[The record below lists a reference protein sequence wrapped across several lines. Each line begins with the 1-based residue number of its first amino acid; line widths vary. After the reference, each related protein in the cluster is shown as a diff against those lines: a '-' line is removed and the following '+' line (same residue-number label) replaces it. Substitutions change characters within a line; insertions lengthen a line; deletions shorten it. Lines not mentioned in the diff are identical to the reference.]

1 MKQIDRTKEPDKLR
15 LCEDPGLGT
24 DVGRLNVCLLN
35 DSFAP
40 VIDGVANAVTN
51 YAEVISGGLGTAT
64 VVTPAY
70 PDAEDDNFEFNVI
83 RYRSTSLTKKLCG
96 YRAGYPFSSSA
107 LDELA
112 AEDFDILHTHCPF
125 ASAMMGRVLR
135 EKTNVPL
142 VMTYHTKFDV
152 DIARAFPNSPRICE
166 LVTKFVVKNISSCD
180 EVWTVSRGAG
190 ENLRSLGYEGNFV
203 VMENG
208 VDFPRGRADEA
219 QARALRERYSIPQ
232 DKIMFLFV
240 GRMMWYKGIR
250 LILDSLKLLR
260 ERNVDFRMMFVGDG
274 MDRAEVEKYAKELG
288 LSNKCVFAGAVNDR
302 EELRVFYTAGDLF
315 LFPSTYD
322 TNGIVVRE
330 AAACG
335 VTSLLIEGSCAAEG
349 ITDGRTGVLCS
360 SDPQD
365 IAARLEYAA
374 SHIEEMR
381 RLGEHAMNEVYIS
394 WETSVKRAYDRYFT
408 VIDKCRS
415 GHSDRCRTQPI
426 QDDFFRFMDS
436 ATDSI
441 QKMREIPVDLR
452 KKTMRQRDKMRRT
465 FEAFKKLLK

>member
-1 MKQIDRTKEPDKLR
+1 MTKDTMITDK
-15 LCEDPGLGT
+15 
-24 DVGRLNVCLLN
+24 LNVCLLN

-51 YAEVISGGLGTAT
+51 YAEVISGGLGSAT
-64 VVTPAY
+64 VVTPAN
-70 PDAEDDNFEFNVI
+70 PDASDDFEFDVV
-83 RYRSTSLTKKLCG
+83 RYRSMGITKKLCG

-107 LDELA
+107 LDELV

-125 ASAMMGRVLR
+125 ASAVMGRVLR

-152 DIARAFPNSPRICE
+152 DIARAFPNSPLICD
-166 LVTKFVVKNISSCD
+166 LVTKFVIKNISSCD
-180 EVWTVSRGAG
+180 EVWTVSHGAG

-208 VDFPRGRADEA
+208 VDFPQGRADENA
-219 QARALRERYSIPQ
+219 AAALRESYSIPN
-232 DKIMFLFV
+232 DKVLFLFV

-250 LILDSLKLLR
+250 LILDSLKLLKER
-260 ERNVDFRMMFVGDG
+260 EADFRMMFVGDG
-274 MDRAEVEKYAKELG
+274 LDRAEIERYAEELG
-288 LSNKCVFAGAVNDR
+288 LSDRCVFAGAVDDR
-302 EELRVFYTAGDLF
+302 ERLRVFYTAGDLF

-335 VTSLLIEGSCAAEG
+335 VASLLIEGSCAAEG

-365 IAARLEYAA
+365 IAKRLEYAA
-374 SHIEEMR
+374 SHVEEMR
-381 RLGEHAMNEVYIS
+381 KLGEHAMNEVYIS

-408 VIDKCRS
+408 VIEKCMS
-415 GHSDRCRTQPI
+415 GNSDRCRTQLI
-426 QDDFFRFMDS
+426 QDDFIRFMDS
-436 ATDSI
+436 ATDNV
-441 QKMREIPVDLR
+441 QKMRGIPVDIQ
-452 KKTMRQRDKMRRT
+452 KKATRQRDKLKRA
-465 FEAFKKLLK
+465 FEAFKEILK

>member
-1 MKQIDRTKEPDKLR
+1 MINEKIAADK
-15 LCEDPGLGT
+15 
-24 DVGRLNVCLLN
+24 LNVCLLN

-51 YAEVISGGLGTAT
+51 YAEIISGGLGSAT

-70 PDAEDDNFEFNVI
+70 PDASDDFEFEVV
-83 RYRSTSLTKKLCG
+83 RYRSMGITEKLCG

-152 DIARAFPNSPRICE
+152 DIGRAFPNSPRICE
-166 LVTKFVVKNISSCD
+166 LVTRFVVKNISSCD

-190 ENLRSLGYEGNFV
+190 ENLRSLGYEGNFI

-208 VDFPRGRADEA
+208 VDFPRGRADGDA
-219 QARALRERYSIPQ
+219 AAALRESYSVPQ
-232 DKIMFLFV
+232 DTVLFLFV

-250 LILDSLKLLR
+250 VILDSLKLLK
-260 ERNVDFRMMFVGDG
+260 ERDMDFRMMFVGDG
-274 MDRAEVEKYAKELG
+274 MDRAEIERYAEDLG
-288 LSNKCVFAGAVNDR
+288 LSDKCVFTGAIDDR
-302 EELRVFYTAGDLF
+302 ERLRVFYTAGDLF

-335 VTSLLIEGSCAAEG
+335 TASLLIEGSCAAEG

-365 IAARLEYAA
+365 IAKRLEYAA

-381 RLGEHAMNEVYIS
+381 RLGEHAMNEIYIS
-394 WETSVKRAYDRYFT
+394 WETSVKRAYDRYFA
-408 VIDKCRS
+408 VIEKCMS
-415 GHSDRCRTQPI
+415 GNSDRCRTHPV
-426 QDDFFRFMDS
+426 QDDFFKFMDS
-436 ATDSI
+436 ATDSV
-441 QKMREIPVDLR
+441 QKMREIPIDIR
-452 KKTMRQRDKMRRT
+452 KRFMRRRDKMKRAFET
-465 FEAFKKLLK
+465 FKDSLK

>member
-1 MKQIDRTKEPDKLR
+1 MKNRIEETEKTENRGH
-15 LCEDPGLGT
+15 GLATGK
-24 DVGRLNVCLLN
+24 LNVCLLN

-51 YAEVISGGLGTAT
+51 YAEVISGGLGSAT

-70 PDAEDDNFEFNVI
+70 PDAEDDFKFDVV
-83 RYRSTSLTKKLCG
+83 RYRSMGITKKLCG

-125 ASAMMGRVLR
+125 ASAMMARVLR

-152 DIARAFPNSPRICE
+152 DIARTFPNSPHLCE
-166 LVTKFVVKNISSCD
+166 LITKFVVKNISSCD

-190 ENLRSLGYEGNFV
+190 ENLRSLGYEGSYI

-208 VDFPRGRADEA
+208 VDFPQGRADEA
-219 QARALRERYSIPQ
+219 AARALRDKHGIPQ
-232 DKIMFLFV
+232 DTVLFMFV

-250 LILDSLKLLR
+250 LILDSLKLLK
-260 ERNVDFRMMFVGDG
+260 ERNVDFRMLFVGDG
-274 MDRAEVEKYAKELG
+274 MERADIEKYAEELK
-288 LSNKCVFAGAVNDR
+288 LTDKCVFAGAVNDR

-315 LFPSTYD
+315 LFPSAYD

-335 VTSLLIEGSCAAEG
+335 VASLLLSGSCAAEG
-349 ITDGRTGVLCS
+349 ITDGRTGILCTA
-360 SDPQD
+360 DPRD
-365 IAARLEYAA
+365 IAKRLEFAA
-374 SHIEEMR
+374 SHIEELHT
-381 RLGEHAMNEVYIS
+381 LGEHAMNEVYIS
-394 WETSVKRAYDRYFT
+394 WETSVKRAYERYFT
-408 VIDKCRS
+408 VIEKCMS
-415 GHSDRCRTQPI
+415 GQSDRCRRQPL
-426 QDDFFRFMDS
+426 QDDFFKFMDN

-441 QKMREIPVDLR
+441 QKMREIPVEVQR
-452 KKTMRQRDKMRRT
+452 KAMRQKDKMRRA
-465 FEAFKKLLK
+465 FEAFKEIMREK